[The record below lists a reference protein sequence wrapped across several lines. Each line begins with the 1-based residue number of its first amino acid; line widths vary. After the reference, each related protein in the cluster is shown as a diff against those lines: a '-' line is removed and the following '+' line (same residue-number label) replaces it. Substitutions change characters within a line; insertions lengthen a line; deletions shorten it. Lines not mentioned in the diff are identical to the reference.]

1 MASTP
6 STRRQLDGV
15 AVWSLTD
22 RFGQHSRTRLTGLI
36 STQVPAEPGD
46 TLGSVGYRNGDQCA
60 FTYLGPAEEDLRPE
74 FRAAEDVSVSSSD
87 EEDEA

>member
-1 MASTP
+1 M
-6 STRRQLDGV
+6 
-15 AVWSLTD
+15 
-22 RFGQHSRTRLTGLI
+22 
-36 STQVPAEPGD
+36 PAEPGD

-87 EEDEA
+87 DEEDDGKKILLTSICDSHIYIYTCHEAICNVFDVMKHLV

>member
-1 MASTP
+1 M
-6 STRRQLDGV
+6 
-15 AVWSLTD
+15 
-22 RFGQHSRTRLTGLI
+22 
-36 STQVPAEPGD
+36 PAEPGD

-87 EEDEA
+87 DEEDD

>member
-1 MASTP
+1 MTTLQTRTRPETRLAPPTP
-6 STRRQLDGV
+6 S
-15 AVWSLTD
+15 
-22 RFGQHSRTRLTGLI
+22 RTYLRAMTI

-87 EEDEA
+87 DEEDD